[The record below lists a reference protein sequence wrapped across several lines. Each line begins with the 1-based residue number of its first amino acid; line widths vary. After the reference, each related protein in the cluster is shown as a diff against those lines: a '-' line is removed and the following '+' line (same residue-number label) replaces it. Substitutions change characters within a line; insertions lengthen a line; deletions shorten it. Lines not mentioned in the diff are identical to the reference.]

1 METLAACTRPTQ
13 VQSIKCSRSQKG
25 KCKQDPTPNQ
35 EVICSSYL
43 LTRKK
48 SVSPNIVSLSVSITL
63 PGMPR
68 IRSSWLTQ
76 NKHHSF
82 WCEFCILFW
91 YILPYLSFDCLFCFW
106 PFCFYVVYLY
116 WLLWKKKDKK
126 ENLKLGG
133 WDKQGE
139 LEERKE
145 DD

>member
-48 SVSPNIVSLSVSITL
+48 SVSHNVVSLSVSITL

-82 WCEFCILFW
+82 CVNFV
-91 YILPYLSFDCLFCFW
+91 FCFGI
-106 PFCFYVVYLY
+106 FCPIYPLIACFAFDLFVFMWFIYIDCFE
-116 WLLWKKKDKK
+116 KKDKK